1 MYIRTWRCN
10 NLLSEAGSYLDFSHA
25 LLGLAQSA
33 ELAFEQGRG
42 GGGVLCN
49 CRHKSVDHGQARA
62 RAGTGLKADF
72 SSTSP
77 SPRSPQ
83 AGSPLL
89 GLDLAGSP

>member
-42 GGGVLCN
+42 GGGCCATV
-49 CRHKSVDHGQARA
+49 
-62 RAGTGLKADF
+62 GTKAWTMGRPELALALGSRPISAQHPPALGALKLV
-72 SSTSP
+72 
-77 SPRSPQ
+77 PRC
-83 AGSPLL
+83 
-89 GLDLAGSP
+89 LDWI